1 MAAMPSELE
10 HKAREAFINDGFALA
25 VALYTQAIAGGSPSA
40 ALHADRAQAYIKAAA
55 ADLARAAELDP
66 AMSRAHACVELGQ
79 YGAAL
84 VPGDARF
91 AELMKEID
99 DKAPKPMIPEPVMA
113 MEADKPRYRH
123 DYYNSAAEVAVTVFA
138 KGVAPEHVSVEFGEQ
153 TLSVSIEGAYQLQP
167 RLFGKIVPDKC
178 RFTVLQTKVEVRL
191 AKAEPGTS
199 WTSLEFTG
207 KPRLIATKA
216 NGYSAGAQRPSYP
229 SSSRGGKD
237 WDKIVAEVKE
247 EEKLDGDAAANRF
260 FRDIFGQADE
270 GRAARH
276 DQVVVGV
283 QRHRAVDELE
293 GGGRQDHR
301 AQRAQKAWRR
311 PASGSTDQAVAGRFM
326 RSSCILFKVLDAHSI
341 FAT

>member
-1 MAAMPSELE
+1 MTALPSPS
-10 HKAREAFINDGFALA
+10 RC
-25 VALYTQAIAGGSPSA
+25 TRRPSPSA

-113 MEADKPRYRH
+113 MEAGKPRYRH

-153 TLSVSIEGAYQLQP
+153 TLSVSVEGAYQLQP
-167 RLFGKIVPDKC
+167 RLFGKIIPDKC
-178 RFTVLQTKVEVRL
+178 RFTVLQTKIEVRL
-191 AKAEPGTS
+191 AKAEPGTT
-199 WTSLEFTG
+199 WTSLECTG
-207 KPRLIATKA
+207 KPRLIAKKA

-270 GRAARH
+270 DARRAMTKSWVESNGTVLSTNWKEVGAKTIEPSAPKRH
-276 DQVVVGV
+276 GGGPQVGV
-283 QRHRAVDELE
+283 LI
-293 GGGRQDHR
+293 
-301 AQRAQKAWRR
+301 KPS
-311 PASGSTDQAVAGRFM
+311 PADSCVHHAFCLRF
-326 RSSCILFKVLDAHSI
+326 
-341 FAT
+341 